1 MSESVN
7 HPLRRRHADALQKRS
22 NTAIRVS
29 VREFPAGTSLKEE
42 SIPVRRIMIELPHRL
57 SKLKGDRNHAA
68 LIPLSLDGNE
78 EIIEIYVLDSD
89 GQCLLNPRAGVQ
101 QQNAKGECTLQGC
114 LCHDDGPY
122 VVC

>member
-7 HPLRRRHADALQKRS
+7 HSLRRRHIDALQKS
-22 NTAIRVS
+22 LDTPIRVS
-29 VREFPAGTSLKEE
+29 VREFLPSTGMKKETL
-42 SIPVRRIMIELPHRL
+42 PVRAIMIKLPYHL
-57 SKLKGDRNHAA
+57 PQLKRHRNHAA

-78 EIIEIYVLDSD
+78 EIIEIYILDSQ
-89 GQCLLNPRAGVQ
+89 GQRLLNPDSGIEKQ
-101 QQNAKGECTLQGC
+101 QTKVECSRPGC